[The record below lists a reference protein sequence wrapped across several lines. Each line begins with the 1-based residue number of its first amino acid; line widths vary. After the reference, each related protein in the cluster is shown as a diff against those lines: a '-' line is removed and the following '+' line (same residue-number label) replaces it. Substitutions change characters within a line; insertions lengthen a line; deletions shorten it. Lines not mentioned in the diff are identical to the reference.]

1 MTLHTPAPEK
11 KPGLVGLVF
20 GIVQDARSLM
30 RQEVQLL
37 RDEVKLE
44 VSKAGR
50 VASEFGIGIG
60 LLAIGGVLLLF
71 MLVYGLHDLTG
82 LPLWASYGSIGV
94 LLVAGGGALLARAR
108 ILAEDVHTTP
118 HRTVLSLKEDAQWIK
133 KKVVSKKM

>member
-1 MTLHTPAPEK
+1 MTGQTPAPERT
-11 KPGLVGLVF
+11 GVIGLVF
-20 GIVQDARSLM
+20 GILQDARSLM
-30 RQEVQLL
+30 RHEAQLL

-60 LLAIGGVLLLF
+60 LLVIGGVLLLF

-108 ILAEDVHTTP
+108 ILAESVHTMP
-118 HRTVLSLKEDAQWIK
+118 HRTILSLKEDAQWIK
-133 KKVVSKKM
+133 KKVMSKKM